1 MCSLFKRILLAVIML
16 FNCLSVFAE
25 SEFNSILVSGHSCHF
40 YEFIEDSDKLSDPAN
55 QTTNFIKHNWIVL
68 ENDLARGQG
77 EALTYLR
84 NLALCNYVLPDNL
97 WKNQLKGLAYQE
109 RIDKF
114 HKMFFSEC
122 FCSR

>member
-1 MCSLFKRILLAVIML
+1 MCSISKRVLLGVMMILNCVSALAD
-16 FNCLSVFAE
+16 
-25 SEFNSILVSGHSCHF
+25 SEFNSTLVSGHSCHF
-40 YEFIEDSDKLSDPAN
+40 YEFIEGSDKLSDPAN
-55 QTTNFIKHNWIVL
+55 QAIIFINKNWILL
-68 ENDLARGQG
+68 ENDLAMRQG

-97 WKNQLKGLAYQE
+97 WQDQLKGLAYQE

-114 HKMFFSEC
+114 HKLFFSEC

>member
-16 FNCLSVFAE
+16 LNCLSVFAE
-25 SEFNSILVSGHSCHF
+25 SEFNSTLVSGHSCHF

-55 QTTNFIKHNWIVL
+55 QAIYFINKNWIML

-77 EALTYLR
+77 ETLTYLR

-109 RIDKF
+109 RIAKF
-114 HKMFFSEC
+114 HKLFFSEC